1 MGRFKHSAG
10 TVWVLGLKDARDA
23 EATRTRGSL
32 QPRGKLWFLE
42 SADPGAATLA
52 QSHPF
57 PRALLGTDVPHV
69 GGSHLLDDC
78 KWHVAKD
85 VTHSNRCFSV
95 QRISIYGK

>member
-23 EATRTRGSL
+23 EATQTQGSL

-52 QSHPF
+52 QSHPISSRTIRNRRF
-57 PRALLGTDVPHV
+57 PRRRLP
-69 GGSHLLDDC
+69 SP
-78 KWHVAKD
+78 
-85 VTHSNRCFSV
+85 R
-95 QRISIYGK
+95 